1 MKSKIYNQGSHSRSV
16 THLKLKSEMSEP
28 VCELLLF
35 SMILNYNYVIVEPLD
50 AVAEYG
56 MRRDIES
63 FQ

>member
-1 MKSKIYNQGSHSRSV
+1 
-16 THLKLKSEMSEP
+16 MSEP